1 MSILFHCTWHDSKE
15 WLQKFKKRFKD
26 NKIYTL
32 KDKPDLSKIEFAFIW
47 ELNNTT
53 LTQMNNVK
61 ALFSLGAGVDH
72 ILSLKN
78 YRGQLVVRLKDPLM
92 AERMANH
99 ILSQILFYQLNLKFY
114 QRAQQKNKWIT
125 KFHQSELNNSLTI
138 GILGVGYLGSFVGK
152 QLQKNGYNVIGF
164 KNSKPKKKYPFSIFY
179 KKNNLKKFLHQ
190 SDVVACILPSTPDTY
205 HMINKN
211 FLQKMKKKVLL
222 INVGRGSTL
231 CEKELIT
238 HLKKNKHF
246 FASLDVFEIEPL
258 NKINVLWKF
267 PNVTITPHIAS
278 ITVVDT
284 AVEYIYKKYR
294 QYKKNG
300 KIKNDTNF
308 VKGY

>member
-15 WLQKFKKRFKD
+15 WLQKFKKRFKN

-53 LTQMNNVK
+53 LKQMNNVK
-61 ALFSLGAGVDH
+61 ALFSLAAGVDH

-114 QRAQQKNKWIT
+114 QRAQQKNKWIK

-179 KKNNLKKFLHQ
+179 RKNNLKKFLHQ
-190 SDVVACILPSTPDTY
+190 SDVVACILPSTSDTY

-211 FLQKMKKKVLL
+211 FLQAMKKKIIL
-222 INVGRGSTL
+222 IN
-231 CEKELIT
+231 C
-238 HLKKNKHF
+238 
-246 FASLDVFEIEPL
+246 
-258 NKINVLWKF
+258 W
-267 PNVTITPHIAS
+267 
-278 ITVVDT
+278 
-284 AVEYIYKKYR
+284 
-294 QYKKNG
+294 
-300 KIKNDTNF
+300 
-308 VKGY
+308 

>member
-53 LTQMNNVK
+53 LKQMNNVK

-114 QRAQQKNKWIT
+114 QRAQQKNQWIT
-125 KFHQSELNNSLTI
+125 KFQQSELNNSLTI

-190 SDVVACILPSTPDTY
+190 SDVVACILPFTSDTY

-211 FLQKMKKKVLL
+211 FLQAMKKKVLL

-231 CEKELIT
+231 CEKELIA
-238 HLKKNKHF
+238 HLRKNKNF
-246 FASLDVFEIEPL
+246 FVSLDVFETEPL
-258 NKINVLWKF
+258 TKISPLWKI

-278 ITVVDT
+278 ITLIDS

-300 KIKNDTNF
+300 KIKSDVNF
-308 VKGY
+308 KKGY

>member
-53 LTQMNNVK
+53 LKQMNNVK

-125 KFHQSELNNSLTI
+125 KFNQSELNNSLTI

-190 SDVVACILPSTPDTY
+190 SDVVACILPSTSDTY

-211 FLQKMKKKVLL
+211 FLQAMKKKVLL
-222 INVGRGSTL
+222 INAGRGSTL
-231 CEKELIT
+231 CEKELIA
-238 HLKKNKHF
+238 HLRKNKNF
-246 FASLDVFEIEPL
+246 FVSLDVFEIEPL
-258 NKINVLWKF
+258 TKISPLWKI

-278 ITVVDT
+278 ITLIDS

-300 KIKNDTNF
+300 KIKNDVNF
-308 VKGY
+308 KKGY

>member
-15 WLQKFKKRFKD
+15 WLQKFKKRFKG

-53 LTQMNNVK
+53 LKQMNNVK

-78 YRGQLVVRLKDPLM
+78 YRGQVVVRLKDPLM

-99 ILSQILFYQLNLKFY
+99 ILSQILFYQLNLTFY

-125 KFHQSELNNSLTI
+125 KFYQSELNNNLTI
-138 GILGVGYLGSFVGK
+138 GILGVGYLGSFAGK

-164 KNSKPKKKYPFSIFY
+164 KNSKPNKKYPFSIFY

-190 SDVVACILPSTPDTY
+190 SDVVVCILPSTSDTY

-211 FLQKMKKKVLL
+211 FLQAMKKKVLL
-222 INVGRGSTL
+222 INAGRGSTL
-231 CEKELIT
+231 CEKELIA
-238 HLKKNKHF
+238 HLRKNKNF
-246 FASLDVFEIEPL
+246 FVSLDVFETEPL
-258 NKINVLWKF
+258 TKISPLWKI

-278 ITVVDT
+278 ITLIDS

-300 KIKNDTNF
+300 KIKSDVNF
-308 VKGY
+308 KKGY

>member
-1 MSILFHCTWHDSKE
+1 
-15 WLQKFKKRFKD
+15 
-26 NKIYTL
+26 
-32 KDKPDLSKIEFAFIW
+32 
-47 ELNNTT
+47 
-53 LTQMNNVK
+53 MNNVK

-125 KFHQSELNNSLTI
+125 KFHQSELNHSLTI

-190 SDVVACILPSTPDTY
+190 SDVVACILPSTSDTY

-211 FLQKMKKKVLL
+211 FLLAMKKKVLL

-231 CEKELIT
+231 CEKELIA
-238 HLKKNKHF
+238 HLRKNKNF
-246 FASLDVFEIEPL
+246 FVSLDVFETEPL
-258 NKINVLWKF
+258 TKVSPLWKI

-278 ITVVDT
+278 ITLIDS

-300 KIKNDTNF
+300 KIKSDVNF
-308 VKGY
+308 KKGY

>member
-53 LTQMNNVK
+53 LKQMNNVK

-114 QRAQQKNKWIT
+114 QRAQQKNQWIT
-125 KFHQSELNNSLTI
+125 KFQQSELNNSLTI

-190 SDVVACILPSTPDTY
+190 SDVVACILPSTSDTY

-211 FLQKMKKKVLL
+211 FLQAMKKKVLL

-231 CEKELIT
+231 CEKELIA
-238 HLKKNKHF
+238 HLRKNKNF
-246 FASLDVFEIEPL
+246 FVSLDVFETEPL
-258 NKINVLWKF
+258 TKISPLWKI

-278 ITVVDT
+278 MTLIDS

-300 KIKNDTNF
+300 KIKSDVNF
-308 VKGY
+308 KKGY

>member
-53 LTQMNNVK
+53 LKQMNNVK

-114 QRAQQKNKWIT
+114 QRAQQKNQWIT
-125 KFHQSELNNSLTI
+125 KFQQSELNNSLTI

-179 KKNNLKKFLHQ
+179 KKNNLKKFLYQ
-190 SDVVACILPSTPDTY
+190 SDVVACILPSTSDTY

-211 FLQKMKKKVLL
+211 FLQAMKKKVLL

-231 CEKELIT
+231 CEKELIA
-238 HLKKNKHF
+238 HLRKNKNF
-246 FASLDVFEIEPL
+246 FVSLDVFETEPL
-258 NKINVLWKF
+258 TKISPLWKI

-278 ITVVDT
+278 ITLIDC

-294 QYKKNG
+294 QYKKW
-300 KIKNDTNF
+300 KN
-308 VKGY
+308 